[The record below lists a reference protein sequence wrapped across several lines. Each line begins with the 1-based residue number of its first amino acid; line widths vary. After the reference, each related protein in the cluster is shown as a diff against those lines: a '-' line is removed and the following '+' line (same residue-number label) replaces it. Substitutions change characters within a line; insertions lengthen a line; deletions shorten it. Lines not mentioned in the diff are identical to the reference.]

1 MNVLVTGAAGFL
13 AAHVI
18 EAFKQAGHEVTPTD
32 IRDDERFPD
41 LVVGDLADRESA
53 LSMTHGI
60 DYVCHLG
67 GVGDVYLALES
78 PEIAASGNV
87 VGTATLASAAL
98 ENGVS
103 RFVMASTWE
112 VYGEPQS
119 QPINETHP
127 CNPDHPYGITKLAA
141 ERMAIAY
148 DQLKGLPSVA
158 LRLGTAYGSGMRP
171 NSVFS
176 IFIDRARQ
184 GQVLTVQGSGSQS
197 RQFTHATDIAR
208 AFLLA
213 SESDVRGDVF
223 NIISDESISIRD
235 LAERVAREIPTEII
249 QAPAREGD
257 VASAIVDSSKAKQL
271 LGWEAKIDFQAGLR
285 ELIADRPATQ

>member
-1 MNVLVTGAAGFL
+1 LNVLVTGAAGFL

-18 EAFKQAGHEVTPTD
+18 EAFKQAGHEVTSTD
-32 IRDDERFPD
+32 VRDDERFPD
-41 LVVGDLADRESA
+41 LVVGDLTDRESA
-53 LSMTHGI
+53 LSMTQGI

-98 ENGVS
+98 ENGV
-103 RFVMASTWE
+103 
-112 VYGEPQS
+112 QS

-223 NIISDESISIRD
+223 NIVSDESISIRD
-235 LAERVAREIPTEII
+235 LAERVARETPTEII

-271 LGWEAKIDFQAGLR
+271 LGWEAKVDFQAGLR